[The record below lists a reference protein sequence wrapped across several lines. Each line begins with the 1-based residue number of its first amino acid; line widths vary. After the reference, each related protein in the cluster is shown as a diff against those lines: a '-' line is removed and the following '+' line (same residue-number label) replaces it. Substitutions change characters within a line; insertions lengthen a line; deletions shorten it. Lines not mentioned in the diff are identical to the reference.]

1 VTTLYSFCSQSGCAD
16 GEDPDAALVQGA
28 NGAFYGTTPLGGA
41 SGLGIV
47 FRIAPSG
54 TITTLHSF
62 SGADGG
68 LPFSGLVQGTGGDFY
83 GTTSQSGANGF
94 GTVFK
99 ITSSGTDSFLR
110 PIIAKIA
117 CSRHRS
123 YADSKVGRLFQL
135 RPLVPLCPFSSIAL
149 AECSSTLSAARS
161 LTDARVP
168 GSPITLSR
176 TETAAPAV
184 RYSVESFTSY
194 ECASAHRIHETGAGR
209 FPGARNRP

>member
-1 VTTLYSFCSQSGCAD
+1 LDRSTRAFALRARIVGSFPASKHNAFSRVFDEGGVSPVLLHRAAPTECIIKYCDSRPIARCGSHLSRCEQCTTCQQPGC
-16 GEDPDAALVQGA
+16 EEALFGMR
-28 NGAFYGTTPLGGA
+28 TP
-41 SGLGIV
+41 
-47 FRIAPSG
+47 F
-54 TITTLHSF
+54 F
-62 SGADGG
+62 
-68 LPFSGLVQGTGGDFY
+68 
-83 GTTSQSGANGF
+83 
-94 GTVFK
+94 
-99 ITSSGTDSFLR
+99 R

-149 AECSSTLSAARS
+149 GECSSTLSAARS
-161 LTDARVP
+161 LTDAGVP
-168 GSPITLSR
+168 GSTITLSR

-194 ECASAHRIHETGAGR
+194 ERASAHRIHETGAGR